1 MKENNIIGDILSRN
15 EKMKPVEFNNEDY
28 NEVVRRK
35 INELD
40 EIARTESE
48 YIQKLR
54 LGNK

>member
-40 EIARTESE
+40 EIARIE
-48 YIQKLR
+48 L
-54 LGNK
+54 